1 MGHPLN
7 PIGCLFLTLTEA
19 CRLEEENCLEISG
32 IKCSSWILSWQL
44 WLRWVQIWGS
54 GHLDSES
61 PLSAL
66 AGAPGQSCSA
76 DKEGSE

>member
-61 PLSAL
+61 PLCQGR
-66 AGAPGQSCSA
+66 AGTW
-76 DKEGSE
+76 EGSGVSCVPC